1 MSNNIFEKLTNEEK
15 DQLWIYMI
23 FNRDKI
29 IEKTEEWTKEAEKR
43 GMTLTEYLES
53 INPLDSNQKARK

>member
-1 MSNNIFEKLTNEEK
+1 MSDNIFEKMTEEERT
-15 DQLWIYMI
+15 LAWMYMI

-29 IEKTEEWTKEAEKR
+29 IEKTEQRTKEAEKR

-53 INPLDSNQKARK
+53 INPLNDKRKEDQ